1 MNKRRIKNDCISDVK
16 NHPSL
21 RMKQRSTEQEI
32 IYKESELA
40 DAFLDVQLLLKAG
53 VCKLVVM
60 DEEMNRE

>member
-1 MNKRRIKNDCISDVK
+1 MTVYQMLKTIHVVTYEAQVNFF
-16 NHPSL
+16 
-21 RMKQRSTEQEI
+21 EQE

-53 VCKLVVM
+53 LCKLVVK

>member
-1 MNKRRIKNDCISDVK
+1 MTVYQMLKNIHVVTYEAQVNFFEK
-16 NHPSL
+16 
-21 RMKQRSTEQEI
+21 E

-60 DEEMNRE
+60 DKEINRE